1 VHTSDIVNQ
10 QSRPFVAIA
19 AATILVLNLI
29 DAVFT
34 LLYTGTGVAAEG
46 NPLMSGVLHASPT
59 GFMIIKLSLVS
70 LGVLMLWRLRARR
83 AAAVGLVATAMAYST
98 LLFYH
103 LSEAHRLVALAGN

>member
-1 VHTSDIVNQ
+1 MREQ
-10 QSRPFVAIA
+10 ARPVVTAA

-34 LLYTGTGVAAEG
+34 LLYTGTGMAAEG
-46 NPLMSGVLHASPT
+46 NPLMSGVLRESPT
-59 GFMIIKLSLVS
+59 GFMMIKLALVS
-70 LGVLMLWRLRARR
+70 LGVLMLWRLRARK

-103 LSEAHRLVALAGN
+103 LSEAHRLVAMAGT